1 MKSSSTWYQL
11 MQKNEKMSFQR
22 KYGLRFLQILI
33 ILVAI
38 FLVRNCALTLFNDM
52 PAEHMQNK
60 YYEMGYEAGKNK
72 ALGNSQV
79 TEPIFTD
86 PLLKKK
92 YRDGFRDGWDD
103 GQNIR

>member
-1 MKSSSTWYQL
+1 
-11 MQKNEKMSFQR
+11 MQKNEKITTQR

-33 ILVAI
+33 ILVAF
-38 FLVRNCALTLFNDM
+38 FLVRNCALKLFNDM

-72 ALGNSQV
+72 ALGNSPV
-79 TEPIFTD
+79 AEPIFPG

-92 YRDGFRDGWDD
+92 YRDGFRNGWDD
-103 GQNIR
+103 ERNIR